1 MNSKVT
7 RELGYF
13 AFPCRCSAATRGTIS
28 KLGKRELSTPATA
41 AASPRSLCG
50 RCLARPHAGS
60 SSTLLVLNLVINEA
74 DYFVLV
80 LPGTEIEAVK

>member
-28 KLGKRELSTPATA
+28 KLGKRELPAPATA
-41 AASPRSLCG
+41 AASPRCLCG
-50 RCLARPHAGS
+50 RYLARPHAGS

-74 DYFVLV
+74 DYFILL
-80 LPGTEIEAVK
+80 LPGMEIAAIK

>member
-7 RELGYF
+7 RELGHF

-28 KLGKRELSTPATA
+28 KLGKRELPTGATA

-50 RCLARPHAGS
+50 CYLAHPHAGS
-60 SSTLLVLNLVINEA
+60 SSTLLLLNSVINEA
-74 DYFVLV
+74 DYFILV
-80 LPGTEIEAVK
+80 LPGMEIEAIK